1 LDSKIPSGYRLVS
14 LDTVGST
21 NEDARILAEDTD
33 TPAPDRTIIWSREQT
48 GGRGR
53 RGRDWVSPVGNVYC
67 STILRP
73 NKPADQI
80 SLLSFVA
87 SLAVHDT
94 AIELLPANDSIR
106 CKWPNDVLVEGQK
119 ISGILLE
126 TSGVSGGN
134 PDWLVLGVGINVA
147 SFPDETSYPA
157 TSLLKQGYN
166 GSVESVFEVFIR
178 NLDSRLGQWEGGGFE
193 TIRGEWLDRASGQG
207 TEITVN
213 LGNKTLKGVF
223 SDLDKE
229 GALILDQGEIR
240 HRVTAGDVFLNTE
253 PNKDI

>member
-1 LDSKIPSGYRLVS
+1 MVS
-14 LDTVGST
+14 LESVGST
-21 NEDARILAEDTD
+21 NEEARTLAETA
-33 TPAPDRTIIWSREQT
+33 TSPAPDRTIVWSREQT

-53 RGRDWVSPVGNVYC
+53 RGREWVSPVGNVYC

-94 AIELLPANDSIR
+94 VCELLPQNNSVS
-106 CKWPNDVLVEGQK
+106 CKWPNDVLVDGQK

-126 TSGVSGGN
+126 TSGISGKN

-147 SFPDETSYPA
+147 SFPEKTAYPA
-157 TSLLKQGYN
+157 TSLFKLGFS
-166 GSVESVFEVFIR
+166 GGVVTVFETFIR
-178 NLDSRLGQWEGGGFE
+178 NLEVRLKQWEVGGFE
-193 TIRGEWLDRASGQG
+193 AIRGEWLDRAIGQG

-213 LGNKTLKGVF
+213 LGNKSLSGVF

-240 HRVTAGDVFLNTE
+240 HRITAGDVFLNPE
-253 PNKDI
+253 PGQNH